1 MKKNGY
7 LKILNQILKIMKPQ
21 TITFLIK
28 CPDKKG
34 LVAKIT
40 NFFYEEGFNIQ
51 SCQQY
56 VNSIQK
62 TYFMRIRLQAE
73 GVVISKND
81 LEIKFLELAAPLKLM
96 WSVNYEENKSNLA
109 IMVSHTSHC
118 LYDLL
123 ERYKE
128 GNLNCT
134 IKMIISNHNKLRP
147 IAEMFNIPYYYLP
160 VDKDSKEQQERE
172 VMNLLNE
179 NNIDLIVMA
188 RYMQILSSNF
198 INSYPEKII
207 NIHHSFLPAFQGA
220 NPYKRAYERGV
231 KLIGAT
237 AHYATVDLDEGPIIE
252 QDVERVSHESTPQ
265 TLKRIGADIERLV
278 LARAVKSHLQSQIIV
293 ANNRAIV
300 FPETGE

>member
-1 MKKNGY
+1 MKS
-7 LKILNQILKIMKPQ
+7 QIV
-21 TITFLIK
+21 TFLIQ
-28 CPDKKG
+28 CPDQKG

-40 NFFYEEGFNIQ
+40 NFFFEKGFNIL

-56 VNSIQK
+56 VNSIEN
-62 TYFMRIRLQAE
+62 TYFMRIRLNADGTE
-73 GVVISKND
+73 ISKKD
-81 LEIKFLELAAPLKLM
+81 LEHSFLELATPLHFK
-96 WSVNYEENKSNLA
+96 WSVHYGDKKQQVA
-109 IMVSHTSHC
+109 ILVSHTSHN

-123 ERYKE
+123 ERFKE

-134 IKMIISNHNKLRP
+134 VKMIISNHEKLKP
-147 IAEMFNIPYYYLP
+147 IAAMFQVPFYYVP
-160 VDKDSKEQQERE
+160 VIVNDKSKQEKQLKE
-172 VMNLLNE
+172 LLDGHQ
-179 NNIDLIVMA
+179 IDLIILA

-237 AHYATVDLDEGPIIE
+237 AHYATEDLDEGPIIE
-252 QDVERVSHESTPQ
+252 QDVKPVTHESTPI
-265 TLKRIGADIERLV
+265 TLKRIGADIEKLV
-278 LARAVKSHLQSQIIV
+278 LARAVNSHLNNQIIV
-293 ANNRAIV
+293 SGKRAII